1 MVLVLAYFVT
11 QAPEQLLA
19 VVLALQVLT
28 QQEQERE
35 LLAAVLAVK
44 LEQEPL
50 SPSVPVVAVVVAL
63 ECHP

>member
-1 MVLVLAYFVT
+1 MALVLVYF
-11 QAPEQLLA
+11 

-28 QQEQERE
+28 QQVQERE